1 MKPDTKEHELIFQV
15 PHSVNRR
22 IDELNRWVRLLFIT
36 HMVTMGLL
44 FMVAANRR

>member
-15 PHSVNRR
+15 LHSVNRR
-22 IDELNRWVRLLFIT
+22 IDELNRWVRLLLVT
-36 HMVTMGLL
+36 HMVTVGLV